1 MEAITIRRY
10 AADDAGIR
18 RLIKAAG
25 WNTRQLRG
33 QLSAIHRILLD
44 KNGVVLVAV
53 AGDALLGYISA
64 EFFEWNRLG
73 QIQGLIVDR
82 NWQRKGIAT
91 RLVAGIE
98 QYMKRKRA
106 RGLHVDTPVNNTL
119 GREFYV
125 GLGYREDCIR
135 TAYYDRDSDAVVY
148 LRLFK

>member
-1 MEAITIRRY
+1 
-10 AADDAGIR
+10 
-18 RLIKAAG
+18 
-25 WNTRQLRG
+25 
-33 QLSAIHRILLD
+33 
-44 KNGVVLVAV
+44 
-53 AGDALLGYISA
+53 
-64 EFFEWNRLG
+64 
-73 QIQGLIVDR
+73 
-82 NWQRKGIAT
+82 
-91 RLVAGIE
+91 LVAGIE